1 MRYSSD
7 GEWTYEGGRKPL
19 VSSSRRESR
28 PLSRAVHFV
37 HDEKDALSSIWVAP
51 QEFCPVPFRGTG
63 LFIFEFIQERKP
75 LLGEHRYGIQFF

>member
-19 VSSSRRESR
+19 ASSNRRESR

-37 HDEKDALSSIWVAP
+37 HDKADALASIWVVP
-51 QEFCPVPFRGTG
+51 QEFRPVPCFGTG
-63 LFIFEFIQERKP
+63 LFI
-75 LLGEHRYGIQFF
+75 L